1 MSEAD
6 YFKNMPHDRNDPNPF
21 LAIFMDTSI
30 PFDEEAKAIYLKDCS
45 SKTRQFL
52 LPLLRPF
59 ARLAIIL
66 LQIYKSLV
74 PNALTS
80 SKTLHRVLYWG
91 MKTFVSPSANH
102 MILRHFYLGSEVL
115 QFIRDNVPGAEVTMN
130 PLKPTNLE
138 PVKDDLFLIHDL
150 NLYNFIINLNRELR
164 DKGLEVA
171 KQERLNFDA
180 ITTTR
185 IPIEPMPKRWTNFL
199 DLTSAIECFTPVYQ
213 MFLTDNDFWRATN
226 SLQLDETVGLLAS
239 KIIGSNDRLALIN
252 NKHPMVPL
260 TTLRA
265 GFRLVLHGLATE
277 QLHAL
282 LIELKHKQEQA
293 DLAKEKVD
301 TIN

>member
-6 YFKNMPHDRNDPNPF
+6 FFKNMPHDKNDPNPF
-21 LAIFMDTSI
+21 LAIYLDQSI
-30 PFDEEAKAIYLKDCS
+30 PFNEEAKAVYLRDCS

-59 ARLAIIL
+59 ARLMIIL
-66 LQIYKSLV
+66 LQIYKSVV
-74 PNALTS
+74 PKAFTS
-80 SKTLHRVLYWG
+80 SKVLHRVLYWG
-91 MKTFVSPSANH
+91 MKTFVSPSANY

-115 QFIRDNVPGAEVTMN
+115 QFIRDNVPGVQVTMN

-138 PVKDDLFLIHDL
+138 PVKEELFLIHDL
-150 NLYNFIINLNRELR
+150 NLYNFVINLNYELR
-164 DKGLEVA
+164 DNNIEVT
-171 KQERLNFDA
+171 KQDHLNFDA
-180 ITTTR
+180 ITSSP
-185 IPIEPMPKRWTNFL
+185 IPIEQMPQKWTNFL
-199 DLTSAIECFTPVYQ
+199 DLTTAIECFTPIYQ

-226 SLQLDETVGLLAS
+226 SLQLDETIGILAS

-282 LIELKHKQEQA
+282 LIELKHKQEQMQSA
-293 DLAKEKVD
+293 G
-301 TIN
+301 

>member
-6 YFKNMPHDRNDPNPF
+6 FYKNMPHDKDDPNPF
-21 LAIFMDTSI
+21 LAIYLDQSI
-30 PFDEEAKAIYLKDCS
+30 PFNEEAKAVYLRDCS

-59 ARLAIIL
+59 ARLMIIL
-66 LQIYKSLV
+66 LQIYKSVV
-74 PNALTS
+74 PKAFTS
-80 SKTLHRVLYWG
+80 SAVLHRVLYWG
-91 MKTFVSPSANH
+91 MKTFVSPSANY

-115 QFIRDNVPGAEVTMN
+115 QFIRDNVPGVQVTMN

-150 NLYNFIINLNRELR
+150 NLYNFVINLNRELH
-164 DKGLEVA
+164 DKNIEIT
-171 KQERLNFDA
+171 KQEHLNFDA
-180 ITTTR
+180 ITSSR
-185 IPIEPMPKRWTNFL
+185 IPIEQMPKKWTNFL
-199 DLTSAIECFTPVYQ
+199 DLTTAIECFTPIYQ

-226 SLQLDETVGLLAS
+226 SLQLDETIGILAS

-282 LIELKHKQEQA
+282 LIELKHKQEQRMQSA
-293 DLAKEKVD
+293 G
-301 TIN
+301 

>member
-6 YFKNMPHDRNDPNPF
+6 YFKKMPHVRNDPNPF

-30 PFDEEAKAIYLKDCS
+30 PFDEEAKAIYLRDCS

-52 LPLLRPF
+52 LPLLRPL

-66 LQIYKSLV
+66 LQIYKSVV

-80 SKTLHRVLYWG
+80 SKALHRVLYWG

-115 QFIRDNVPGAEVTMN
+115 QFIRDNVPGVEVTMN

-164 DKGLEVA
+164 DKGLEVT

-185 IPIEPMPKRWTNFL
+185 IPIKPMPKRWTNFL
-199 DLTSAIECFTPVYQ
+199 DLTSAIEIFTPVYQ

-282 LIELKHKQEQA
+282 LIELKHKQERA
-293 DLAKEKVD
+293 DRAG
-301 TIN
+301 

>member
-6 YFKNMPHDRNDPNPF
+6 FFLRMQHDKNDPNPF
-21 LAIFMDTSI
+21 LAIFLDQSI
-30 PFDEEAKAIYLKDCS
+30 PFDEEAKAVYLKDCS

-59 ARLAIIL
+59 ARLLIIL
-66 LQIYKSLV
+66 LQLYKSIV
-74 PNALTS
+74 PNAFTS
-80 SKTLHRVLYWG
+80 SKVLHRVLYWG
-91 MKTFVSPSANH
+91 MKTFVSPSANY

-115 QFIRDNVPGAEVTMN
+115 QFIRDNVAGVNITMN
-130 PLKPTNLE
+130 PLKPTDLK

-164 DKGLEVA
+164 EKNLEVT
-171 KQERLNFDA
+171 KQTTLNFDA

-185 IPIEPMPKRWTNFL
+185 IPIEPMPNRWTNFL
-199 DLTSAIECFTPVYQ
+199 DLTTAIECFTPVYQ

-226 SLQLDETVGLLAS
+226 SLQLDETVGILAS
-239 KIIGSNDRLALIN
+239 KIIGSNERLALIN

-260 TTLRA
+260 TTLKA

-282 LIELKHKQEQA
+282 LIELKGKA
-293 DLAKEKVD
+293 MVD
-301 TIN
+301 ANSINK

>member
-6 YFKNMPHDRNDPNPF
+6 FYKQMPHDRNDPNPF
-21 LAIFMDTSI
+21 LAMFLDTSI
-30 PFDEEAKAIYLKDCS
+30 PFNEEAKAVYLRDCS
-45 SKTRQFL
+45 SRTRQFL
-52 LPLLRPF
+52 LPFVRPL
-59 ARLAIIL
+59 ARLMIIL
-66 LQIYKSLV
+66 LQLYKSII
-74 PNALTS
+74 PKAFTS
-80 SKTLHRVLYWG
+80 SRLLHRVLYWG
-91 MKTFVSPSANH
+91 MKTFVSPSANF

-115 QFIRDNVPGAEVTMN
+115 QFIRDNVPGVDITMN

-164 DKGLEVA
+164 EKNIEVK
-171 KQERLNFDA
+171 KQEHLNFAA
-180 ITTTR
+180 ITDTR
-185 IPIEPMPKRWTNFL
+185 IPIEPLPKRWTNFL
-199 DLTSAIECFTPVYQ
+199 DLTTAIELFTPIYQ

-282 LIELKHKQEQA
+282 LIELKHKQERTGA
-293 DLAKEKVD
+293 
-301 TIN
+301 IH

>member
-6 YFKNMPHDRNDPNPF
+6 FYKQMPHDRNDPNPF
-21 LAIFMDTSI
+21 LAMFLDTSI
-30 PFDEEAKAIYLKDCS
+30 PFNEEAKAVYLRDCS
-45 SKTRQFL
+45 SRTRQFL
-52 LPLLRPF
+52 LPFVRPL
-59 ARLAIIL
+59 ARLMIIL
-66 LQIYKSLV
+66 LQLYKSII
-74 PNALTS
+74 PKAFTS
-80 SKTLHRVLYWG
+80 SRLLHRVLYWG
-91 MKTFVSPSANH
+91 MKTFVSPSANF

-115 QFIRDNVPGAEVTMN
+115 QFIRDNVPGVDITMN

-164 DKGLEVA
+164 EKNIEVK
-171 KQERLNFDA
+171 KQEHLNFAA
-180 ITTTR
+180 ITDTR
-185 IPIEPMPKRWTNFL
+185 IPIEPLPKRWTNFL
-199 DLTSAIECFTPVYQ
+199 DLTTAIELFTPIYQ

-226 SLQLDETVGLLAS
+226 SLQLD
-239 KIIGSNDRLALIN
+239 DRLALIN

-282 LIELKHKQEQA
+282 LIELKHKQERTGA
-293 DLAKEKVD
+293 
-301 TIN
+301 IH